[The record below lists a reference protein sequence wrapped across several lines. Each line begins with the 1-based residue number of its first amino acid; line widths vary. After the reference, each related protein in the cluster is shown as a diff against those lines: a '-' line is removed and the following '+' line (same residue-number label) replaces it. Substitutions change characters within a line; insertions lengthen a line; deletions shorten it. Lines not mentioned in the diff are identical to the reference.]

1 MIKVILDTNF
11 LVYCAKQKIDYVED
25 ISNLMKS
32 GFELTTISS
41 VLIELEKLAKEE
53 KKLSDRDAAKMAL
66 KILKAGAVKII
77 LTGGDNADQE
87 IIKLAPGNII
97 ATLDRGLK
105 SKVERSIIIREG
117 KKLEFS

>member
-1 MIKVILDTNF
+1 VIKIILDTNF
-11 LVYCAKQKIDYVED
+11 LVYCAKQKIDYAEE
-25 ISNLMKS
+25 ISKLMKN
-32 GFELTTISS
+32 GFELTTISL
-41 VLIELEKLAKEE
+41 VVTELEKLTKEE

-66 KILKAGAVKII
+66 KILNAGSVKII
-77 LTGGDNADQE
+77 PVCGDNADNE
-87 IIKLAPGNII
+87 IIKISGGNIV

>member
-11 LVYCAKQKIDYVED
+11 LLYCAKQKIDYAEE
-25 ISNLMKS
+25 ISKLMKT
-32 GFELTTISS
+32 GFELTTISL
-41 VLIELEKLAKEE
+41 VVTELEKLAKEE

-66 KILKAGAVKII
+66 KILKAGNIKII
-77 LTGGDNADQE
+77 SVGGDNADNE
-87 IIKLAPGNII
+87 IINLSNGNII
-97 ATLDRGLK
+97 ATLDRDIK